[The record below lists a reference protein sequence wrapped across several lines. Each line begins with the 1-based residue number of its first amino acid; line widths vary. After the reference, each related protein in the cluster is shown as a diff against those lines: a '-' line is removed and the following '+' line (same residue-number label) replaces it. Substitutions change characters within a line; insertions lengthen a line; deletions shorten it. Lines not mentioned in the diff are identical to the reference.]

1 MLKKLFF
8 IPLVAILFT
17 ACGSSDSEIDKEEE
31 KVIVEEEEKIIVEDS
46 NIIKLVKSNSII
58 CTDET
63 TFTIT
68 PTDDPYVTITKNVIN
83 NEITIKID
91 ANSNGSLAISN
102 CSVKP

>member
-31 KVIVEEEEKIIVEDS
+31 KVIVEDS
-46 NIIKLVKSNSII
+46 NIIKLVESNSII